1 MAISLAS
8 EVCLGFLENKYRAKT
23 AAQLGVLLQ
32 NAYPAQYLKYE
43 DTVLYCTVLHTTV
56 LFVVSRTSSSFNS
69 HIGHS
74 MNLAFPK
81 ASKQCTE

>member
-43 DTVLYCTVLHTTV
+43 DTVLYCSAHL
-56 LFVVSRTSSSFNS
+56 LFCLLSVEQVAALTA
-69 HIGHS
+69 I
-74 MNLAFPK
+74 LVTA
-81 ASKQCTE
+81 